1 MDTSVWVITSKTRD
15 EMEARVRRNGDG
27 FAAELLREVDLTI
40 SRFSEENFR
49 EQGDTAPPL
58 RYDYRVVGG
67 IWRGNINPGTDRE
80 FNTCR
85 EASELPTENL
95 PRVVISP
102 QGYPASAPTAE
113 EKQEIRRVL
122 RHWPDNVVLALD
134 TKPPGT
140 QSPNPCNLPAPKPKS
155 KHPWPQPEGT
165 NQYPNPKTRNHNR
178 RNHNRPAAPIPAPNQ
193 PTAGAVMNPAPEPS
207 PTSMSR
213 PFRKGLPGQFEPAS
227 PTISEETSRPFRA
240 TYPRRL
246 EPGIRAISNPISRP
260 PGASYPRPFRTIFRQ
275 TRQPHAGQSQPPS
288 RSSTPTR
295 PGPNPGPLQP
305 PERDRQ
311 DALHIIP

>member
-1 MDTSVWVITSKTRD
+1 MAGSPTTWRRILPRRRDEEAMDTSVWVITSKTRD

-27 FAAELLREVDLTI
+27 FAAELLREVDLNI

-122 RHWPDNVVLALD
+122 RHWPDNVALALD
-134 TKPPGT
+134 W
-140 QSPNPCNLPAPKPKS
+140 
-155 KHPWPQPEGT
+155 H
-165 NQYPNPKTRNHNR
+165 Y
-178 RNHNRPAAPIPAPNQ
+178 
-193 PTAGAVMNPAPEPS
+193 
-207 PTSMSR
+207 
-213 PFRKGLPGQFEPAS
+213 
-227 PTISEETSRPFRA
+227 
-240 TYPRRL
+240 
-246 EPGIRAISNPISRP
+246 
-260 PGASYPRPFRTIFRQ
+260 
-275 TRQPHAGQSQPPS
+275 
-288 RSSTPTR
+288 
-295 PGPNPGPLQP
+295 
-305 PERDRQ
+305 
-311 DALHIIP
+311 